1 MALVEKKA
9 GTSLILRVE
18 NGTSASGKTMYANRT
33 VSDINA
39 EMANA
44 DFYAIANGLAGLLTA
59 SLNKITRK
67 DLIDLA
73 EN

>member
-1 MALVEKKA
+1 
-9 GTSLILRVE
+9 
-18 NGTSASGKTMYANRT
+18 MYANRT